1 MSVNRQIKVKN
12 TLKFLTN
19 ISKIFRK
26 NINTHIIA
34 ITGSCGKTT
43 LKELLKYSLSKTNK
57 VSTSPKSYNNK
68 YGVPLSLF
76 NLKKND
82 DFGVLEVGMDKKGEI
97 DYLSKII
104 QPDISVITNINFAHA
119 KNFKDI
125 KGIALAK
132 SEIIQNT
139 SLNGTVVLNA
149 DDNFFKFHKKKALE
163 NNLQIISFGIK
174 NNKSNI
180 KFLSINKI
188 GNNFKL
194 NIKIKNFKKYFLV
207 SNDYQNNIY
216 NILAAIAVMSVY
228 LDVSKLNKNIFSNF
242 RTPDGRGD
250 LSRIKIFN
258 KYINLVDES
267 YNSNPLSLKS
277 ALSNYDKID
286 TGKSKKYLLLGDMLE
301 LGNHSK
307 RLHQSIATIINKTK
321 VDKVFIKGNDMNYMF
336 ERLLSSKKGR
346 VLHDKFEIIDL
357 IRDYLNNNDYLM
369 IKASNATGFNK
380 MVKDIKGSN

>member
-1 MSVNRQIKVKN
+1 
-12 TLKFLTN
+12 
-19 ISKIFRK
+19 
-26 NINTHIIA
+26 
-34 ITGSCGKTT
+34 
-43 LKELLKYSLSKTNK
+43 
-57 VSTSPKSYNNK
+57 
-68 YGVPLSLF
+68 
-76 NLKKND
+76 
-82 DFGVLEVGMDKKGEI
+82 MDKKGEI

-139 SLNGTVVLNA
+139 NLNGTVVLNA

-336 ERLLSSKKGR
+336 KRLLSSKKGR